1 MKCNYAV
8 YDEKI
13 YEIPAEMDSQIVE
26 QMIIE
31 QVRCSMEQNK
41 HEVVRPTQKVGKD
54 VLLLLL
60 YFCIPAAI
68 LIFTRKFTEMSLKT
82 FVCACIIFMA
92 AYILILFKKIII
104 TLIIL
109 YQKYAPEDI
118 RASCLYEPC
127 CSEYMRIS
135 IMKYGAYKGFINGIK
150 RISRCHYP
158 NGGIDEP

>member
-13 YEIPAEMDSQIVE
+13 YEIPAEVDSQIVE

-31 QVRCSMEQNK
+31 QARCSMEQNK
-41 HEVVRPTQKVGKD
+41 HEVIRPTQKVGKD
-54 VLLLLL
+54 VLLLML
-60 YFCIPAAI
+60 YFCIPVVI
-68 LIFTRKFTEMSLKT
+68 LFIARIFTGMSLKAFISVSVICMT
-82 FVCACIIFMA
+82 
-92 AYILILFKKIII
+92 AYILILFKKIML
-104 TLIIL
+104 TLIII
-109 YQKYAPEDI
+109 YQKYAPENI

-150 RISRCHYP
+150 RILRCHYP

>member
-1 MKCNYAV
+1 MKCNYGV

-13 YEIPAEMDSQIVE
+13 YEIPKEADALVTE

-31 QVRCSMEQNK
+31 QVRCSLEQNK

-60 YFCIPAAI
+60 YSCIPVAF
-68 LIFTRKFTEMSLKT
+68 LIFTRIFSEISLKV
-82 FVCACIIFMA
+82 FVCACVICSV
-92 AYILILFKKIII
+92 AYVLILFKRILL

-109 YQKYAPEDI
+109 YQKYAPEDM
-118 RASCLYEPC
+118 RASCRFEPC

-135 IMKYGAYKGFINGIK
+135 IMKYGTYKGFINGIK